1 MNINV
6 SQISEDEGLDVH
18 HLYPEGEPDLGS
30 DYSRLT
36 GRPELDLQATRAG
49 DKVRLVGNLKA
60 AVEVD
65 CDRCLKPL
73 TMAVDQGFD
82 LLYVPPAKTSEEK
95 ELGDDDLLV
104 GFYQDEVINVDDVV
118 REQVELALPMT
129 RLCSEECRGLC
140 PECGAN
146 LNEGDCLCADGQVD
160 PRWSALK
167 ELKSNTN

>member
-6 SQISEDEGLDVH
+6 SQISEDEGLDIH
-18 HLYPEGEPDLGS
+18 HLYTEGEPDLGS

-49 DKVRLVGNLKA
+49 DEVRLVGNLKA
-60 AVEVD
+60 TVEID

-73 TMAVDQGFD
+73 TMAVDQSFD
-82 LLYVPPAKTSEEK
+82 LLYVPPAKTSAEK
-95 ELGDDDLLV
+95 ELGDDDLSI

-146 LNEGDCLCADGQVD
+146 LNEGDCLCADSQVD

>member
-6 SQISEDEGLDVH
+6 SQICEDEGLDIH
-18 HLYPEGEPDLGS
+18 HLYTEGEPDLGS

-49 DKVRLVGNLKA
+49 DEVRLVGNLKA
-60 AVEVD
+60 TVEID

-73 TMAVDQGFD
+73 TMAVDQSFD
-82 LLYVPPAKTSEEK
+82 LLYVPPAKTSAEK
-95 ELGDDDLLV
+95 ELGDDDLSI

-140 PECGAN
+140 PECGRHRQR
-146 LNEGDCLCADGQVD
+146 L
-160 PRWSALK
+160 
-167 ELKSNTN
+167 